1 MTRPYASGYLLI
13 SIFFLLLAASC
24 WRPQGFGIGG
34 RYLDARLE
42 ISNPRGNLE
51 EAIAKLEYVVRR
63 DPSYKDSLT
72 LLGRAYYKRAR
83 YQDAYQVLRRALT
96 ANRQDEIAW
105 ITLGLTQLRSGN
117 DQKGLESLKGGLS
130 LLSKVS
136 SDGYKDIEFWD
147 KNGLVQRALRETV
160 LFTSKGLQEKWN
172 IIRMGE
178 ILLTRI
184 DNELWEG
191 RRERQLDERNP

>member
-1 MTRPYASGYLLI
+1 MTRLYASGYLLI
-13 SIFFLLLAASC
+13 SIFSLLLAVSC

-105 ITLGLTQLRSGN
+105 ITLGLTQLRSG
-117 DQKGLESLKGGLS
+117 G
-130 LLSKVS
+130 
-136 SDGYKDIEFWD
+136 
-147 KNGLVQRALRETV
+147 
-160 LFTSKGLQEKWN
+160 
-172 IIRMGE
+172 
-178 ILLTRI
+178 
-184 DNELWEG
+184 
-191 RRERQLDERNP
+191 

>member
-1 MTRPYASGYLLI
+1 MTRSYVSGYLLI

-24 WRPQGFGIGG
+24 WRPQGFGISG

-83 YQDAYQVLRRALT
+83 YQEAYQVLRRALA
-96 ANRQDEIAW
+96 ANPQDEIAW
-105 ITLGLTQLRSGN
+105 ITLGLTQLRSGD
-117 DQKGLESLKGGLS
+117 DQKGLESLKKGLS
-130 LLSKVS
+130 LLRKVS
-136 SDGYKDIEFWD
+136 RDGYKDIEFWD
-147 KNGLVQRALRETV
+147 KNGLVQRALQETV
-160 LFTSKGLQEKWN
+160 LFAAKGLQEKGN
-172 IIRMGE
+172 IIRTGE

-184 DNELWEG
+184 DNEIWEG
-191 RRERQLDERNP
+191 RREKQLDERNP